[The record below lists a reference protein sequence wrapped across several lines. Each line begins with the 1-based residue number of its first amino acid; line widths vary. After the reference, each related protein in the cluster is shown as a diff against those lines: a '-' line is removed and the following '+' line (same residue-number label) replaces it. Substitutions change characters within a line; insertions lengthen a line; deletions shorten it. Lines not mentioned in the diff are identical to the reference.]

1 MVFVFLNLNGRAP
14 VSQIKYGLNFCNWEL
29 KSVML
34 KLVYMY
40 QLLLIVL
47 SCPGIT
53 REPAQPDAPKEDE

>member
-1 MVFVFLNLNGRAP
+1 
-14 VSQIKYGLNFCNWEL
+14 
-29 KSVML
+29 ML